1 MKGRRWPALDGLRGV
16 AILLV
21 FAFHLPF
28 KTFLAGSYGVVL
40 FFVISGFLITTI
52 LLREVDAN
60 GRVDFGGFYTRR
72 AQRLLPALGLVIIGH
87 LILQITVLGQP
98 GEWWGRTWPVLAY
111 VANYAAM
118 AGNNLV
124 HMSHTWSLAI
134 EEHFY
139 LVWPAILVAIPS
151 RWRWRTTAA
160 LASAFLAWRL
170 GLLWAGASDLRVYFG
185 TDTNAYAPLIGCA
198 LAVAHHEGRL
208 RKAGKN
214 VAALATAC
222 LLAAASMPLDFHDRR
237 LMWGAPAFA
246 LLSAVA
252 IYGAVTAPAPLLEL
266 PLIRWFGKISYGL
279 YLWHYMLISLPW
291 ERWPIPPALGMV
303 GLPILIAWA
312 SWTYVEEPILHRR
325 KRIRALATAPE
336 PLPTPATP

>member
-1 MKGRRWPALDGLRGV
+1 MNGRRWPALDGLRGV

-60 GRVDFGGFYTRR
+60 GRVDFGGFYARR
-72 AQRLLPALGLVIIGH
+72 AQRLLPALGLVIVGH

-98 GEWWGRTWPVLAY
+98 DQWWGRTWPVLAY

-139 LVWPAILVAIPS
+139 LVWPAILVAIPA
-151 RWRWRTTAA
+151 RWRWRTTATLA
-160 LASAFLAWRL
+160 LGFLAWRL

-185 TDTNAYAPLIGCA
+185 TDANAYAPLIGCA

-208 RKAGKN
+208 RMAGKN
-214 VAALATAC
+214 VTALATAC
-222 LLAAASMPLDFHDRR
+222 LL
-237 LMWGAPAFA
+237 
-246 LLSAVA
+246 
-252 IYGAVTAPAPLLEL
+252 
-266 PLIRWFGKISYGL
+266 
-279 YLWHYMLISLPW
+279 
-291 ERWPIPPALGMV
+291 
-303 GLPILIAWA
+303 
-312 SWTYVEEPILHRR
+312 
-325 KRIRALATAPE
+325 
-336 PLPTPATP
+336 